1 MFKTFIFSSTILT
14 TFLFADTIMLNILN
28 KDTNKTQQIVKTPN
42 FIIYEIENNDELIV
56 ETSKCKYKGIAYQE
70 FTSCV
75 NTIQENDFHKV
86 KYYIYIRPYLENKDD
101 IKYKDTIIIN
111 GYNLQD
117 NTNKYLEENKTLT
130 FETKKFQF
138 DIKPTK

>member
-1 MFKTFIFSSTILT
+1 MFKTFIFSSILT
-14 TFLFADTIMLNILN
+14 TFLCADTITLNILN

-42 FIIYEIENNDELIV
+42 FIIYEIENNDELII
-56 ETSKCKYKGIAYQE
+56 ENSKCKYKAIKFQEE

-75 NTIQENDFHKV
+75 NTIQENELNKV

-101 IKYKDTIIIN
+101 TKYKDKIIIN
-111 GYNLQD
+111 GYNLQE
-117 NTNKYLEENKTLT
+117 NTNTYLDENQTLT

-138 DIKPTK
+138 DIKVTK

>member
-1 MFKTFIFSSTILT
+1 MFKTFIFSSILT
-14 TFLFADTIMLNILN
+14 TFLCADTITLNILN

-42 FIIYEIENNDELIV
+42 FIIYEIENNDELII
-56 ETSKCKYKGIAYQE
+56 ENLKCKYKAIKFHE

-75 NTIQENDFHKV
+75 NTIQENEFNKV

-101 IKYKDTIIIN
+101 TKYKDKIIIN
-111 GYNLQD
+111 GYNLQED
-117 NTNKYLEENKTLT
+117 TNKYLDENETLT

-138 DIKPTK
+138 DIKVTK